1 MQNSSLSLLATLCLS
16 TALFVAPASA
26 QNATAKTNDAQPT
39 AQAQA
44 KNAVN
49 NQGQAADK
57 KANAKPAANGQGQA
71 ADKKANAKPAE
82 TGQAQAADKSNGAQ
96 PAENNAAKEEE
107 RKLLEAE
114 LNNTDVDSTEILDFP
129 ARTSLGE
136 IEMATLP
143 GVKESLINGPA
154 SMAPSVSTKDLPSE
168 QLLGRITSEVFQ
180 EMADLERGNV
190 FLKLQM
196 QKEQLKNDLEKLKA
210 TYRQNR
216 LEEIA
221 KREDVV
227 RSRIA
232 WWQEQE
238 AARLEMEKKKAET
251 EAIEQQITEAEE
263 LRNKLREEAIA
274 EKEAAKKKAIEKAA
288 AEAAKALNTVET
300 PVVAEQTKA
309 NEQNETLG
317 DKLPILSDTYS
328 LISVRGMKSNLS
340 ASLKNK
346 KDGSLSVVKKG
357 DVLPSG
363 HHVIEITKESLI
375 AEIENRKDI
384 LLFAVEAKTDD
395 ESGTVGANK

>member
-16 TALFVAPASA
+16 TALFVMPAFA
-26 QNATAKTNDAQPT
+26 QNAAEKNNNAQPT
-39 AQAQA
+39 AQAGDKA
-44 KNAVN
+44 K
-49 NQGQAADK
+49 D
-57 KANAKPAANGQGQA
+57 AANGQGQA
-71 ADKKANAKPAE
+71 VNKNGNVPAS
-82 TGQAQAADKSNGAQ
+82 GNSAV
-96 PAENNAAKEEE
+96 KEEE
-107 RKLLEAE
+107 RKQLEAE

-251 EAIEQQITEAEE
+251 EAIEQQIAEAEE

-274 EKEAAKKKAIEKAA
+274 EKEAAKKKAIEK
-288 AEAAKALNTVET
+288 EAADASKVLNDADKTAVSDSAKDDGT
-300 PVVAEQTKA
+300 DLQDKIPLL
-309 NEQNETLG
+309 NEL
-317 DKLPILSDTYS
+317 YS
-328 LISVRGMKSNLS
+328 LISVRGMKTNLS

-357 DVLPSG
+357 DVLSSG
-363 HHVIEITKESLI
+363 HHVVDITRESLI
-375 AEIENRKDI
+375 AEVEDRKDVLI
-384 LLFAVEAKTDD
+384 FST
-395 ESGTVGANK
+395 GTATEPEVNHSDQPNKSAN

>member
-16 TALFVAPASA
+16 TALFVMPASA
-26 QNATAKTNDAQPT
+26 QNAAGKNNNAQPT

-44 KNAVN
+44 KNAAN
-49 NQGQAADK
+49 NQGQGADK
-57 KANAKPAANGQGQA
+57 AAAKPGANNQGQG
-71 ADKKANAKPAE
+71 ADKAAAKPGANNQ
-82 TGQAQAADKSNGAQ
+82 GQGADKAAAKPDGNS
-96 PAENNAAKEEE
+96 AAKEEE
-107 RKLLEAE
+107 RKQLEAE

-251 EAIEQQITEAEE
+251 EAIEQQIAEAEE
-263 LRNKLREEAIA
+263 LRNKLREEAVA

-288 AEAAKALNTVET
+288 AEAAKALNNAET
-300 PVVAEQTKA
+300 PEVAEKA
-309 NEQNETLG
+309 KESEENSETAA
-317 DKLPILSDTYS
+317 DKIPVLSEIYS
-328 LISVRGMKSNLS
+328 LVSVRGMKTNLS

-357 DVLPSG
+357 DMLPSG
-363 HHVIEITKESLI
+363 HRVIEITRESLI
-375 AEIENRKDI
+375 AEIENKKDI
-384 LLFAVEAKTDD
+384 LLFVVETAKEEKTETDEAK
-395 ESGTVGANK
+395 N